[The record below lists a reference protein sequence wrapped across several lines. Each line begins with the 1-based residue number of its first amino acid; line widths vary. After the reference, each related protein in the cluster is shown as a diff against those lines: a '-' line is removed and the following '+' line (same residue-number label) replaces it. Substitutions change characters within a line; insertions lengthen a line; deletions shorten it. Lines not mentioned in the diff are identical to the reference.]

1 MAPCPVSGFIRQ
13 GPCVAVAVL
22 AFSQFSAGGAWAQ
35 PATPAN
41 SPACK
46 LESVG
51 SGTVRDV
58 IDARTFVLDD
68 GREVRLA
75 AIEVAPATDAAGAA
89 AKTAL
94 ETLLAGQTVELRGPQ
109 AEAEIDRYGRLVAH
123 VFLVRDGKERWI
135 EAELIE
141 RGHART
147 SARPGERPC
156 ALALLAR
163 EQKARAQKL
172 GLWAD
177 PGYGVRRAEDTEAL
191 AGERGRFAII
201 EGKVLSVRESGGTIY
216 MNFGRRWTRDF
227 TVTISKRNERN
238 FTAAGLE
245 PKRLEGRRVRI
256 RGFIEQRGGPWV
268 EAVRPEQIELAER

>member
-13 GPCVAVAVL
+13 GPCVAVVVL
-22 AFSQFSAGGAWAQ
+22 AFSQFSVGGAHAQ
-35 PATPAN
+35 AAAPAN
-41 SPACK
+41 SSQCK
-46 LESVG
+46 LEPVG
-51 SGTVRDV
+51 SGTVRSV
-58 IDARTFVLDD
+58 SDARTLTLDD

-75 AIEVAPATDAAGAA
+75 AIEVAPATDPAGAT

-94 ETLLAGQTVELRGPQ
+94 ETLIAGQAIELRGPQ
-109 AEAEIDRYGRLVAH
+109 AEAETDRYGRLVTHAF
-123 VFLVRDGKERWI
+123 VTRDGRERWI

-163 EQKARAQKL
+163 EQKARAAKL
-172 GLWAD
+172 GLWGD

-216 MNFGRRWTRDF
+216 VNFGRRLTRDF

-245 PKRLEGRRVRI
+245 PRRLEGRRVRI
-256 RGFIEQRGGPWV
+256 LGFIEQRGGPWV